1 MADGVR
7 RQGIVVDHDGR
18 PVGRALVA
26 VTRGTAAV
34 PEIGIRADEHGIFHI
49 WLPLGSFTVEGH
61 SPDGASGSIEVSDT
75 SAESL
80 TLQLRPPSDR
90 K

>member
-1 MADGVR
+1 MADGVHR
-7 RQGIVVDHDGR
+7 KGIVIDHHGR
-18 PVGRALVA
+18 PVGRALIA
-26 VTRGTAAV
+26 VTAGTAAV
-34 PEIGIRADEHGIFHI
+34 PEIGIRADAHGVFDI
-49 WLPLGSFTVEGH
+49 WLPPGSFTVEGH

-80 TLQLRPPSDR
+80 TLQLRPAPDP